1 MEETRKT
8 PASAAAAP
16 QRDHSAFR
24 ISHTALAQ
32 QAAPQPAPSLAP
44 QSNHSAFSISHSAF
58 APAELPRQQ
67 ARNAIAEKSFN
78 FAVSIYSLAKKLRQ
92 AHSEFDLSKQLLR
105 SGTSIGANVAEGVR
119 AQSKAD
125 FISKMA
131 IALKEANE
139 TDFWLRLLHKV
150 GLIDES
156 DFIGYR
162 KDNNELI
169 ALLTSITKSAA
180 RS

>member
-8 PASAAAAP
+8 PASADAAP
-16 QRDHSAFR
+16 PRDHSAF
-24 ISHTALAQ
+24 STPHSALAQ
-32 QAAPQPAPSLAP
+32 QRPA
-44 QSNHSAFSISHSAF
+44 FRISHSAF
-58 APAELPRQQ
+58 PSIGLPRKS
-67 ARNAIAEKSFN
+67 ACNPIADKSFD

-92 AHSEFDLSKQLLR
+92 EHSEFDLSKQLLR

-156 DFIGYR
+156 EFTGYR